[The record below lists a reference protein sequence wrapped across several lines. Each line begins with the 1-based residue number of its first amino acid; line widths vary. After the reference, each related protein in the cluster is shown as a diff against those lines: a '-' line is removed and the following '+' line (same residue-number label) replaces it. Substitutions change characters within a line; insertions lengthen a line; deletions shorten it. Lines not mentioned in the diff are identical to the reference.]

1 MVLRYGDYML
11 RFRKYIELNEAR
23 RATPAIRDWLTSR
36 SKPYQY
42 WLSSSWNM
50 PFPVSKPMMTRLAQT
65 ATDVDAA
72 HSTNLSGLRT
82 LFDIQGSAKSISAFT
97 TVEDGAMGLEMVQ
110 GIDTTGGIIAEVRGD
125 IPFKGTFDIF
135 SSPDSQGRRW
145 FNLRQFSF
153 NREFEKKYPDFL
165 RDYELL
171 YNTLLYKFTDKF
183 LNKKMIE
190 DLYKFDIFLH
200 GEQRGDILQSALS
213 IKLFWVGSST
223 SSSAGTGNSDAGIR
237 NKIRIKLSEIVQR
250 MDKAESRT
258 EGRKLQML
266 SQKIIKQV
274 DRALFSMTK
283 SLFDMAEKYFEENII
298 EFMEMTTMGEGIALY
313 DEAIMDNID
322 VMAVYY
328 DQRVVS
334 EEDVMSVTEG
344 DVPTV
349 GFSEDKHWIKYFQ
362 KWIQRQDLRN
372 LPDVTASWGA
382 VAPTKPVPTKIWGKT
397 EFASSD

>member
-1 MVLRYGDYML
+1 M
-11 RFRKYIELNEAR
+11 
-23 RATPAIRDWLTSR
+23 
-36 SKPYQY
+36 
-42 WLSSSWNM
+42 
-50 PFPVSKPMMTRLAQT
+50 
-65 ATDVDAA
+65 
-72 HSTNLSGLRT
+72 
-82 LFDIQGSAKSISAFT
+82 
-97 TVEDGAMGLEMVQ
+97 
-110 GIDTTGGIIAEVRGD
+110 ID
-125 IPFKGTFDIF
+125 
-135 SSPDSQGRRW
+135 
-145 FNLRQFSF
+145 
-153 NREFEKKYPDFL
+153 
-165 RDYELL
+165 
-171 YNTLLYKFTDKF
+171 
-183 LNKKMIE
+183 

-298 EFMEMTTMGEGIALY
+298 EFMEMTAMGEGVALY

-362 KWIQRQDLRN
+362 KWTQRQDLRN

>member
-1 MVLRYGDYML
+1 ML
-11 RFRKYIELNEAR
+11 RFKKYTQLSEAR
-23 RATPAIRDWLTSR
+23 RATPAIRNWLTTR

-65 ATDVDAA
+65 EKDVDAA

-125 IPFKGTFDIF
+125 IPFRGTFDIF

-145 FNLRQFSF
+145 FNLKQFSY
-153 NREFEKKYPDFL
+153 NQEFKKKHPDFL
-165 RDYELL
+165 QNYELL

-183 LNKKMIE
+183 LNKKMMD
-190 DLYKFDIFLH
+190 DLSKLDIFMH
-200 GEQRGDILQSALS
+200 GDVRKYTVDSALGM
-213 IKLFWVGSST
+213 KLFWVGSATT
-223 SSSAGTGNSDAGIR
+223 SSSGTSGSDTGIR
-237 NKIRIKLSEIVQR
+237 NKIRKKLSEIVQR
-250 MDKAESRT
+250 MDKKESRT

-266 SQKIIKQV
+266 SQKLIKQV

-283 SLFDMAEKYFEENII
+283 ALFDMAEKYFEENII

-344 DVPTV
+344 DVPTI
-349 GFSEDKHWIKYFQ
+349 GWNEDQHWKMYFQ
-362 KWIQRQDLRN
+362 KWIRRQDLRN
-372 LPDVTASWGA
+372 LPDVTAAWGA
-382 VAPTKPVPTKIWGKT
+382 VAPTSTTSTKVWGKT
-397 EFASSD
+397 EFASPD

>member
-1 MVLRYGDYML
+1 MLLRYGDYML
-11 RFRKYIELNEAR
+11 RFKKYTQLSEAR
-23 RATPAIRDWLTSR
+23 RATPAIKDWLTTR

-50 PFPVSKPMMTRLAQT
+50 PFPISKPMMTRLAQT

-97 TVEDGAMGLEMVQ
+97 TVEDGAMGLEMIQ

-125 IPFKGTFDIF
+125 IPFKGAFDIF

-145 FNLRQFSF
+145 FNLRQYSH
-153 NREFEKKYPDFL
+153 NREFAGKHPDFL

-183 LNKKMIE
+183 LNKKMID

-200 GEQRGDILQSALS
+200 GDARKYTLESALA
-213 IKLFWVGSST
+213 IKLFWVGSAT
-223 SSSAGTGNSDAGIR
+223 ENPNSKSPGGIR
-237 NKIRIKLSEIVQR
+237 ENIRKKLSEIVQR
-250 MDKAESRT
+250 MDKKESRT

-274 DRALFSMTK
+274 DRVLFSMTK
-283 SLFDMAEKYFEENII
+283 ALFDMAEKYFEENII
-298 EFMEMTTMGEGIALY
+298 EFMEMTAMGEGIALY

-349 GFSEDKHWIKYFQ
+349 GFNEDKHWVKYFQ
-362 KWIQRQDLRN
+362 KWIRRQDLRN
-372 LPDVTASWGA
+372 LPDVTAAWGA
-382 VAPTKPVPTKIWGKT
+382 VAPTSTTPTKTWP
-397 EFASSD
+397 